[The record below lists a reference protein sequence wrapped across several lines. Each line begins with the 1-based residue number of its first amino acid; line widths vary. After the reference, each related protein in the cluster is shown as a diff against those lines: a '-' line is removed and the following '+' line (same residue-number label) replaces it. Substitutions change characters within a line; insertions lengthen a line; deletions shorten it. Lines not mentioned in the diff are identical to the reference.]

1 MADLTSTVGE
11 MPVNAFY
18 FMQLSARYLSR
29 LTEAF
34 LERSCASTV
43 FAAVVRKLGKRA
55 LFSPFLPNVRSTGTR
70 PAVAFRV
77 QQPRSKL
84 AGGALAILITSA
96 WMPFATLGETLCFE
110 AESAQEI
117 QPPMTNAKIDETES
131 GDEKVSGHRY
141 LEIEQ
146 GVGDPPKVKGIAK
159 ITFEVNHNKRYY
171 LWCRVWWLD
180 ACGNSLGLHVDDA
193 KEFTFG
199 EDRTFKSWHWIQAPK
214 RLAQLELENG
224 EHTLTLA
231 QREDGVRID
240 QILLTTNKRYVPVGV
255 EKITYT
261 PPVKWSQ
268 FTPDGRTAHLPS
280 RVGWE

>member
-1 MADLTSTVGE
+1 MK
-11 MPVNAFY
+11 
-18 FMQLSARYLSR
+18 LSAKYLSG
-29 LTEAF
+29 LTRVF
-34 LERSCASTV
+34 PERVLRTPQPRMSLPALRRGRIRGLCA
-43 FAAVVRKLGKRA
+43 VRKPPVWA
-55 LFSPFLPNVRSTGTR
+55 FTGAK
-70 PAVAFRV
+70 PVGAN
-77 QQPRSKL
+77 PL
-84 AGGALAILITSA
+84 ARRALAILITSA

-117 QPPMTNAKIDETES
+117 QSPITNTENDETKT

-141 LEIEQ
+141 LEIKQ
-146 GVGDPPKVKGIAK
+146 GVGDPPRVKGTAK
-159 ITFEVNHNKRYY
+159 ITFKVNHNKRYY

-180 ACGNSLGLHVDDA
+180 ACGNSLGLTVDDA

-199 EDRTFKSWHWIQAPK
+199 EDRTFKSWHWRQAPK
-214 RLAQLELENG
+214 RLAQLNLDSS
-224 EHTLTLA
+224 EHRLTLT
-231 QREDGVRID
+231 QREDGVRVD